1 MNHEAPQFRPID
13 RSQHK
18 LLIVDDDPISRYATA
33 RLLRSAGFR
42 TAEAANAAEGLAAA
56 VEADVSAMVVD
67 VHLPDIDGFE
77 MCRILRSREHTHRMP
92 VLHLSAAYVTDE
104 DKVRGLD
111 SGADAYLT
119 HPVEPAVLVAT
130 VQALVRTRLAEEA
143 MRRSESKF
151 RAIYEQAPSGL
162 ALIDG
167 DGRVRDANPQMLH
180 LLGRRLDEVVGRRL
194 DEFQR
199 AAHPDDDP
207 AEAAFDTPDGRSV
220 HLSLSPPAQIEP
232 GVSLIV
238 ATDVSQRA
246 ALETQRQQ
254 LLERERIARSEAERV
269 SRLKDTFIAVLSHE
283 LRSPLN
289 AMVGWTHVLQ
299 QRGGSD
305 ETMRALAAIE
315 RNGRLQARMISDLL
329 DMSRLNLGK
338 LPLSLDR
345 VDPAEAVAAA
355 VSAVQPDLDSKQIEL
370 RIEAVEPVGTLRAD
384 SSRLQQVIWNL
395 LSNAVKFS
403 PKGGRVTV
411 GLRSGDGE
419 LVLSVSD
426 QGQGIAPDFL
436 PYVFDRFMQSDAGR
450 NRQHGGLGLGLSI
463 VKQLVEAH
471 GGRVQVR
478 SAGLGQGATFEVRLP
493 LEGEAAQGGPAPT
506 VADPPDSLLSSL
518 DSAAEGSRADAF
530 SGSASHE
537 RDAAES
543 PLAEL
548 RLLVVDDDADASG
561 MLQIILRDR
570 GAVVRVAGSS
580 ALALAALR
588 EATFDVLISDI
599 GMPGKDGYDL
609 VRELRGLEQQT
620 GRHLPAIALTSFT
633 RGQDEAHA
641 LAAGFDAHCPKP
653 LRPLNLV
660 SLVARLAGR

>member
-1 MNHEAPQFRPID
+1 MSDEEHPFRPID
-13 RSQHK
+13 RSQHQ

-42 TAEAANAAEGLAAA
+42 TAEAATGAEGLAAA
-56 VEADVSAMVVD
+56 AAGDFSAMIVD
-67 VHLPDIDGFE
+67 VHLPDLDGFE
-77 MCRILRSREHTHRMP
+77 LCRVLRSRGQTHRMP

-111 SGADAYLT
+111 AGADAYLT

-130 VQALVRTRLAEEA
+130 VQALVRTRVAEEA

-167 DGRVRDANPQMLH
+167 EGRLRDANSQMLR
-180 LLGRRLDEVVGRRL
+180 LLGRSLAEVVGRRL

-199 AAHPDDDP
+199 SAAGDDQRDEV
-207 AEAAFDTPDGRSV
+207 AIDRPDGRTV
-220 HLSLSPPAQIEP
+220 HLSVSISAQIEP

-254 LLERERIARSEAERV
+254 LLERERDARSEAERV

-299 QRGGSD
+299 QRGGSE
-305 ETMRALAAIE
+305 ETMKALAAIE

-345 VDPAEAVAAA
+345 VDPADVIAAA
-355 VSAVQPDLDSKQIEL
+355 VSAVQPDLDARQIDL
-370 RIEAVEPVGTLRAD
+370 RLAVEPVGTLRAD
-384 SSRLQQVIWNL
+384 SSRLQQVMWNL

-403 PKGGRVTV
+403 PPGGQVTV
-411 GLRSGDGE
+411 GVRAEGADI
-419 LVLSVSD
+419 VMFVSD
-426 QGQGIAPDFL
+426 QGQGIAPAFL
-436 PYVFDRFMQSDAGR
+436 AHVFDRFMQSDVGR

-471 GGRVQVR
+471 GGQVQVH
-478 SAGLGQGATFEVRLP
+478 SAGLGQGALFEVRLP
-493 LEGEAAQGGPAPT
+493 REGEATRAEPPGSA
-506 VADPPDSLLSSL
+506 ADATNDAPDSLLSPL
-518 DSAAEGSRADAF
+518 NEGDTLEA
-530 SGSASHE
+530 
-537 RDAAES
+537 
-543 PLAEL
+543 PLAGL

-570 GAVVRVAGSS
+570 GAAVRVAGSS
-580 ALALAALR
+580 AQALNALQE
-588 EATFDVLISDI
+588 EAFDVLISDI

-609 VRELRGLEQQT
+609 VRELRALELKT

-641 LAAGFDAHCPKP
+641 RAAGFDAHCPKP

-660 SLVARLAGR
+660 GLVARLAGR

>member
-1 MNHEAPQFRPID
+1 MSDEEHPFRPID
-13 RSQHK
+13 RSQHQ

-111 SGADAYLT
+111 AGADAYLT

-130 VQALVRTRLAEEA
+130 VQALVRTRVAEEA

-167 DGRVRDANPQMLH
+167 EGRLRDANSQMLR
-180 LLGRRLDEVVGRRL
+180 LLGRSLAEVVGRRL

-199 AAHPDDDP
+199 SADGDDQGEVAIDR
-207 AEAAFDTPDGRSV
+207 PDGRTV
-220 HLSLSPPAQIEP
+220 HLSISISAQIEP

-254 LLERERIARSEAERV
+254 LLERERDARSEAERV

-305 ETMRALAAIE
+305 ETMKALAAIE

-345 VDPAEAVAAA
+345 VDPADVIAAA
-355 VSAVQPDLDSKQIEL
+355 VSAVQPDLDARHIDL
-370 RIEAVEPVGTLRAD
+370 RLAVEPVGTLRAD
-384 SSRLQQVIWNL
+384 SSRLQQVMWNL

-403 PKGGRVTV
+403 PPGGQVTV
-411 GLRSGDGE
+411 GVRAEGADI
-419 LVLSVSD
+419 VMFVSD
-426 QGQGIAPDFL
+426 QGQGIAPAFL
-436 PYVFDRFMQSDAGR
+436 AHVFDRFMQSDVGR

-471 GGRVQVR
+471 GGQVQVH
-478 SAGLGQGATFEVRLP
+478 SAGLGQGALFEVRLP
-493 LEGEAAQGGPAPT
+493 REGEATRAEPPGSA
-506 VADPPDSLLSSL
+506 ADAANDAPDSLLSPL
-518 DSAAEGSRADAF
+518 EA
-530 SGSASHE
+530 
-537 RDAAES
+537 
-543 PLAEL
+543 PLAGL

-570 GAVVRVAGSS
+570 GAAVRVAGSS
-580 ALALAALR
+580 AQALNALQE
-588 EATFDVLISDI
+588 EAFDVLISDI

-609 VRELRGLEQQT
+609 VRELRALELET
-620 GRHLPAIALTSFT
+620 GRHLRAIALTSFT

-660 SLVARLAGR
+660 GLVARLAGR

>member
-1 MNHEAPQFRPID
+1 MNEEEHPFRPID

-42 TAEAANAAEGLAAA
+42 TAEAANGAEGMAAA
-56 VEADVSAMVVD
+56 AEADVSAMIVD

-77 MCRILRSREHTHRMP
+77 MCRILRSRGQTHRMP

-130 VQALVRTRLAEEA
+130 VQALVRTRMAEEA

-167 DGRVRDANPQMLH
+167 AGRVRDANPQMLH
-180 LLGRRLDEVVGRRL
+180 LLGRGLAEVVGRRL

-199 AAHPDDDP
+199 RVADASADGGAGSGEDNPREL
-207 AEAAFDTPDGRSV
+207 AIDTPDGRAV
-220 HLSLSPPAQIEP
+220 HLSFSISAQIEP

-238 ATDVSQRA
+238 ATDISQRA
-246 ALETQRQQ
+246 GLELQRQQ
-254 LLERERIARSEAERV
+254 LLERERMARSEAERV
-269 SRLKDTFIAVLSHE
+269 SRMKDTFIAVLSHE

-338 LPLSLDR
+338 LPLTFEQ
-345 VDPAEAVAAA
+345 VDPAEAIATA
-355 VSAVQPDLDSKQIEL
+355 VSAVQPDLDAKRIDLHIETG
-370 RIEAVEPVGTLRAD
+370 EPVGALRAD
-384 SSRLQQVIWNL
+384 SSRLQQVILNL

-403 PKGGRVTV
+403 SPGGRVTV
-411 GLRSGDGE
+411 GLRADGDDI
-419 LVLSVSD
+419 VLAVSD
-426 QGQGIAPDFL
+426 QGQGIAPAFL

-450 NRQHGGLGLGLSI
+450 NREHGGLGLGLSI

-471 GGRVQVR
+471 GGQVQVH

-493 LEGEAAQGGPAPT
+493 RDGEAPRAGAPAA
-506 VADPPDSLLSSL
+506 VADAPDSML
-518 DSAAEGSRADAF
+518 
-530 SGSASHE
+530 
-537 RDAAES
+537 S
-543 PLAEL
+543 PLNEGDAGEAPLAGL

-570 GAVVRVAGSS
+570 GAAVRVAGSS
-580 ALALAALR
+580 AQALSALD
-588 EATFDVLISDI
+588 EGPFDVLISDI

-609 VRELRGLEQQT
+609 LREVRGLEQKT
-620 GRHLPAIALTSFT
+620 GKHLPAIALTSFT
-633 RGQDEAHA
+633 RGQDEVHA
-641 LAAGFDAHCPKP
+641 RAAGFDAHCPKP

-660 SLVARLAGR
+660 GLVARLAGR

>member
-1 MNHEAPQFRPID
+1 MSDEEHPFRPID
-13 RSQHK
+13 RSQHQ
-18 LLIVDDDPISRYATA
+18 LLIVDDDPISRYATG

-42 TAEAANAAEGLAAA
+42 TAEAATGAEGLAAA
-56 VEADVSAMVVD
+56 GAGDFSAMIVD
-67 VHLPDIDGFE
+67 VHLPDLDGFE
-77 MCRILRSREHTHRMP
+77 LCRILRSRGQTHRMP

-111 SGADAYLT
+111 AGADAYLT

-130 VQALVRTRLAEEA
+130 VQALVRTRVAEEA

-167 DGRVRDANPQMLH
+167 EGRLRDANSQMLR
-180 LLGRRLDEVVGRRL
+180 LLGRSLAEVVGRRL

-199 AAHPDDDP
+199 SADGDEQRDEVAIDR
-207 AEAAFDTPDGRSV
+207 PDGRTV
-220 HLSLSPPAQIEP
+220 HLSVSISAQIEP

-246 ALETQRQQ
+246 ALESQRQQ
-254 LLERERIARSEAERV
+254 LLERERDARSEAERV

-299 QRGGSD
+299 QRGGSE
-305 ETMRALAAIE
+305 ETMKALAAIE

-345 VDPAEAVAAA
+345 VDPADVIAAA
-355 VSAVQPDLDSKQIEL
+355 VSAVQSDLDARQIDL
-370 RIEAVEPVGTLRAD
+370 RLAVEPVGTLRAD
-384 SSRLQQVIWNL
+384 SSRLQQVMWNL

-403 PKGGRVTV
+403 PPGGQVTV
-411 GLRSGDGE
+411 GVRGDGADI
-419 LVLSVSD
+419 VMFVSD
-426 QGQGIAPDFL
+426 HGQGIAPAFL
-436 PYVFDRFMQSDAGR
+436 AHVFDRFMQSDVGR

-471 GGRVQVR
+471 GGQVHVH
-478 SAGLGQGATFEVRLP
+478 SAGLGQGARFEVRLP
-493 LEGEAAQGGPAPT
+493 REGEATRAE
-506 VADPPDSLLSSL
+506 PP
-518 DSAAEGSRADAF
+518 GMADAAGEPAD
-530 SGSASHE
+530 SML
-537 RDAAES
+537 S
-543 PLAEL
+543 PLNEGDPDEAPLAGL

-570 GAVVRVAGSS
+570 GAAVRVAGSS
-580 ALALAALR
+580 AQALNVLR
-588 EATFDVLISDI
+588 EEAFDVLISDI
-599 GMPGKDGYDL
+599 GMPGKDGYEL
-609 VRELRGLEQQT
+609 VRELRVLELKT

-641 LAAGFDAHCPKP
+641 RAAGFDAHCPKP

-660 SLVARLAGR
+660 GLVARLAGR

>member
-1 MNHEAPQFRPID
+1 MSDEEHPFRPID
-13 RSQHK
+13 RSQHQ

-42 TAEAANAAEGLAAA
+42 TAEAATGAEGLAAA
-56 VEADVSAMVVD
+56 GAGDFSAMIVD
-67 VHLPDIDGFE
+67 VHLPDLDGFE
-77 MCRILRSREHTHRMP
+77 LCRILRSRGQTHRMP
-92 VLHLSAAYVTDE
+92 VLHLSAAFVTDE

-111 SGADAYLT
+111 AGADAYLT

-130 VQALVRTRLAEEA
+130 VQALVRTRVAEEA

-167 DGRVRDANPQMLH
+167 EGRLRDANSQMLR
-180 LLGRRLDEVVGRRL
+180 LLGRSLAEVVGRRL

-199 AAHPDDDP
+199 SADGDDQRDEV
-207 AEAAFDTPDGRSV
+207 AIDRPDGRTV
-220 HLSLSPPAQIEP
+220 HLSVSISAQIEP

-246 ALETQRQQ
+246 ALEAQRQQ
-254 LLERERIARSEAERV
+254 LLERERDARSEAERV

-299 QRGGSD
+299 QRGGSE
-305 ETMRALAAIE
+305 ETMKALAAIE

-345 VDPAEAVAAA
+345 VDPADVIAAA
-355 VSAVQPDLDSKQIEL
+355 VSAVQPDLDARQIDL
-370 RIEAVEPVGTLRAD
+370 RLAVEPVGTLRAD
-384 SSRLQQVIWNL
+384 SSRLQQVMWNL

-403 PKGGRVTV
+403 PPGGQVTV
-411 GLRSGDGE
+411 GVRGDGADI
-419 LVLSVSD
+419 VMFVSD
-426 QGQGIAPDFL
+426 HGQGIAPAFL
-436 PYVFDRFMQSDAGR
+436 AHVFDRFMQSDVGR

-471 GGRVQVR
+471 GGQVHVH
-478 SAGLGQGATFEVRLP
+478 SAGLGQGARFEVRLP
-493 LEGEAAQGGPAPT
+493 REGEATRAE
-506 VADPPDSLLSSL
+506 PPGM
-518 DSAAEGSRADAF
+518 AADA
-530 SGSASHE
+530 ASE
-537 RDAAES
+537 PADSMLS
-543 PLAEL
+543 PLNEGDPDEAPLAGL

-570 GAVVRVAGSS
+570 GAAVRVAGSS
-580 ALALAALR
+580 AQALNVLR
-588 EATFDVLISDI
+588 EEAFDVLISDI
-599 GMPGKDGYDL
+599 GMPGKDGYEL
-609 VRELRGLEQQT
+609 VRELRVLELKT

-660 SLVARLAGR
+660 GLVARLAGR

>member
-1 MNHEAPQFRPID
+1 MNDEPYHFRPID
-13 RSQHK
+13 RSQHT

-42 TAEAANAAEGLAAA
+42 TVEAANGAEGLAAA
-56 VEADVSAMVVD
+56 AEGDFSALIVD

-77 MCRILRSREHTHRMP
+77 LCRMLRSRGRTHRMP
-92 VLHLSAAYVTDE
+92 VLHLSAAFVTDE

-119 HPVEPAVLVAT
+119 HPAEPAVLVAT
-130 VQALVRTRLAEEA
+130 VQALVRARVAEEA
-143 MRRSESKF
+143 MRRSEAKF

-162 ALIDG
+162 ALID
-167 DGRVRDANPQMLH
+167 DEGRVRDANPQMLR
-180 LLGRRLDEVVGRRL
+180 LLGRGLAEVVGRRL
-194 DEFQR
+194 DEFQQ
-199 AAHPDDDP
+199 P
-207 AEAAFDTPDGRSV
+207 ASDSGDQRELAIDTPDGRTV
-220 HLSLSPPAQIEP
+220 HLSFSISAQLEP

-254 LLERERIARSEAERV
+254 LLERERMARSEAERV

-338 LPLSLDR
+338 LPLTIDR
-345 VDPAEAVAAA
+345 VDPAEAVAGA
-355 VSAVQPDLDSKQIEL
+355 VSTVQPDLDAKKIEL
-370 RIEAVEPVGTLRAD
+370 RIEAEADVGTLRAD

-403 PKGGRVTV
+403 PPGGRVTV
-411 GLRSGDGE
+411 GLRAEGGD
-419 LVLSVSD
+419 VVFTVTD

-436 PYVFDRFMQSDAGR
+436 PFVFDRFMQSDAGR

-471 GGRVQVR
+471 GGEVRVH
-478 SAGLGQGATFEVRLP
+478 SAGLEQGATFEVRLP
-493 LEGEAAQGGPAPT
+493 QEAGAHRAEPPASGSD
-506 VADPPDSLLSSL
+506 AADSLLAPL
-518 DSAAEGSRADAF
+518 
-530 SGSASHE
+530 
-537 RDAAES
+537 AAES
-543 PLAEL
+543 DGHEAPLAGL
-548 RLLVVDDDADASG
+548 HLLVVDDDADASG

-570 GAVVRVAGSS
+570 GASVRVAGSS
-580 ALALAALR
+580 ALALAALQ
-588 EATFDVLISDI
+588 ESAFDVLISDI
-599 GMPGKDGYDL
+599 GMPGKDGYEL
-609 VRELRGLEQQT
+609 VRELRGMEQGS

-633 RGQDEAHA
+633 RGQDEDHA

-653 LRPLNLV
+653 LRPLKLV
-660 SLVARLAGR
+660 GLVARLAGR

>member
-1 MNHEAPQFRPID
+1 MSDEEHPFRPID

-42 TAEAANAAEGLAAA
+42 TAEAANGAEGMAAAAEP
-56 VEADVSAMVVD
+56 DVSAMIVD

-77 MCRILRSREHTHRMP
+77 MCRILRTRGQTHRMP
-92 VLHLSAAYVTDE
+92 VLHLSAAFVTDE

-111 SGADAYLT
+111 AGADAYLT

-130 VQALVRTRLAEEA
+130 VQALVRTRMAEEA

-167 DGRVRDANPQMLH
+167 EGRVRDANPQMLH
-180 LLGRRLDEVVGRRL
+180 LLGRGLAEVVGRRL

-199 AAHPDDDP
+199 AATDAGDDNP
-207 AEAAFDTPDGRSV
+207 LELVIDTPDGRTV
-220 HLSLSPPAQIEP
+220 HLSFSISAQIEP

-238 ATDVSQRA
+238 ATDISQRA
-246 ALETQRQQ
+246 TLEMQRQQ

-338 LPLSLDR
+338 LPLSFEH
-345 VDPAEAVAAA
+345 VDPAEAIATA
-355 VSAVQPDLDSKQIEL
+355 VSAVQPDLDAKRVEL
-370 RIEAVEPVGTLRAD
+370 HIEAGEPVGALRAD
-384 SSRLQQVIWNL
+384 SSRLQQVIMNL

-403 PKGGRVTV
+403 APGGRVTV
-411 GLRSGDGE
+411 GLRAVGDDI
-419 LVLSVSD
+419 VLSVSD

-450 NRQHGGLGLGLSI
+450 NREHGGLGLGLSI

-471 GGRVQVR
+471 GGQVQVH
-478 SAGLGQGATFEVRLP
+478 SPGLGQGATFEVRLP
-493 LEGEAAQGGPAPT
+493 RDGEAPRAEAPPA
-506 VADPPDSLLSSL
+506 VSEAPDSMLAPLN
-518 DSAAEGSRADAF
+518 EGDGGKA
-530 SGSASHE
+530 
-537 RDAAES
+537 
-543 PLAEL
+543 PLAGL

-570 GAVVRVAGSS
+570 GAFVRVAGSS
-580 ALALAALR
+580 AQALAALQ
-588 EATFDVLISDI
+588 EAAFDVLVSDI
-599 GMPGKDGYDL
+599 GMPGKDGYEL
-609 VRELRGLEQQT
+609 LREVRGLEKKT
-620 GRHLPAIALTSFT
+620 GKHLPAIALTSFT
-633 RGQDEAHA
+633 RGQDEVHA
-641 LAAGFDAHCPKP
+641 RAAGFDAHCPKP

-660 SLVARLAGR
+660 GLVARLAGR

>member
-1 MNHEAPQFRPID
+1 MTEEPYQFRPID
-13 RSQHK
+13 RSQHR
-18 LLIVDDDPISRYATA
+18 LLVINDDPATRYAIA
-33 RLLRSAGFR
+33 RVLRAAGFQ
-42 TAEAANAAEGLAAA
+42 TVEAATGTEGLRAAQA
-56 VEADVSAMVVD
+56 EDLSAMVVD

-77 MCRILRSREHTHRMP
+77 LCRILRSQGATSRMP

-130 VQALVRTRLAEEA
+130 VQALVRTRVAEEA

-162 ALIDG
+162 ALID
-167 DGRVRDANPQMLH
+167 DEGRVRDANPQMLQ
-180 LLGRRLDEVVGRRL
+180 LLGRCLAEVVGRRL
-194 DEFQR
+194 EEFQR
-199 AAHPDDDP
+199 PPPHGNPGEGP
-207 AEAAFDTPDGRSV
+207 AEVAIEVPGGRTV
-220 HLSLSPPAQIEP
+220 HLSLSLSAQIEP

-238 ATDVSQRA
+238 ATDVSQRT

-254 LLERERIARSEAERV
+254 LLERERMARSEAERV

-338 LPLSLDR
+338 LPLSLER
-345 VDPAEAVAAA
+345 VDPAEAVVAA
-355 VSAVQPDLDSKQIEL
+355 VSAVQPDLDAKQIEL
-370 RIEAVEPVGTLRAD
+370 QVEAEGELGPLRAD
-384 SSRLQQVIWNL
+384 SSRLQQVISNL

-403 PKGGRVTV
+403 AKGGRVTV
-411 GLRSGDGE
+411 GLRAEGGWV
-419 LVLSVSD
+419 VLTVSD

-436 PYVFDRFMQSDAGR
+436 PFVFDRFMQSDAGR
-450 NRQHGGLGLGLSI
+450 SRQHGGLGLGLSI

-471 GGRVQVR
+471 DGRVRVH
-478 SAGLGQGATFEVRLP
+478 SAGLGQGALFEVRLP
-493 LEGEAAQGGPAPT
+493 LEGEVAR
-506 VADPPDSLLSSL
+506 ADPPVAGPEAADSLLAPLTPES
-518 DSAAEGSRADAF
+518 DGERA
-530 SGSASHE
+530 
-537 RDAAES
+537 
-543 PLAEL
+543 PLAGL

-561 MLQIILRDR
+561 MLQIIMRDR
-570 GAVVRVAGSS
+570 GASVRVAGSS
-580 ALALAALR
+580 AQALAALQ
-588 EATFDVLISDI
+588 ESDFDVLISDI
-599 GMPGKDGYDL
+599 GMPGKDGYEL
-609 VRELRGLEQQT
+609 VRELRGLERQS

-660 SLVARLAGR
+660 GLVARLAGR

>member
-1 MNHEAPQFRPID
+1 MNDEPYRFRPID

-18 LLIVDDDPISRYATA
+18 LLVINDDPATRYAIA
-33 RLLRSAGFR
+33 RVLRNAGFQ
-42 TAEAANAAEGLAAA
+42 TVEAATGTEGLQAAQA
-56 VEADVSAMVVD
+56 EDLSAMVVD

-77 MCRILRSREHTHRMP
+77 LCRILRSQGATSRMP

-130 VQALVRTRLAEEA
+130 VQALVRTRVAEEA

-162 ALIDG
+162 ALID
-167 DGRVRDANPQMLH
+167 DQGRVRDANPQMLH
-180 LLGRRLDEVVGRRL
+180 LLGRALHEVTGRRL
-194 DEFQR
+194 EEFQR
-199 AAHPDDDP
+199 ADSGDDP
-207 AEAAFDTPDGRSV
+207 REVVIDTPDGRTV
-220 HLSLSPPAQIEP
+220 HLSFSVPAPIEP
-232 GVSLIV
+232 GVRLIV
-238 ATDVSQRA
+238 ATDVSQTT
-246 ALETQRQQ
+246 ALEAQRHQ

-269 SRLKDTFIAVLSHE
+269 SRMKDTFIAVLSHE

-338 LPLSLDR
+338 LPLAFDE
-345 VDPAEAVAAA
+345 VDPVETVSAAVA
-355 VSAVQPDLDSKQIEL
+355 SVQPDLDAKQIDL
-370 RIEAVEPVGTLRAD
+370 RIEAQEPVGRLRAD
-384 SSRLQQVIWNL
+384 SSRLQQVVWNL

-403 PKGGRVTV
+403 PQGGRVTV
-411 GLRSGDGE
+411 GLRHEDGHV
-419 LVLSVSD
+419 VLSVTD
-426 QGQGIAPDFL
+426 CGQGIAPDFL
-436 PYVFDRFMQSDAGR
+436 PLVFDRFMQGDAGR

-471 GGRVQVR
+471 GGRVQV
-478 SAGLGQGATFEVRLP
+478 SSPGLGHGTTFEVRLP
-493 LEGEAAQGGPAPT
+493 EDGQAPRPEAVGAASGDA
-506 VADPPDSLLSSL
+506 PDSLMAPL
-518 DSAAEGSRADAF
+518 AENEDG
-530 SGSASHE
+530 
-537 RDAAES
+537 ES
-543 PLAEL
+543 PLAGL

-570 GAVVRVAGSS
+570 GAAVRVAGSS
-580 ALALAALR
+580 TQAMTLLR
-588 EATFDVLISDI
+588 EHPFDVLISDI
-599 GMPGKDGYDL
+599 GMPGKDGYEL
-609 VRELRGLEQQT
+609 VRELRALEERT
-620 GRHLPAIALTSFT
+620 GRHLPAVALTSFT
-633 RGQDEAHA
+633 RGQDEDHA
-641 LAAGFDAHCPKP
+641 REAGFDAHCPKP
-653 LRPLNLV
+653 LRPLKLV
-660 SLVARLAGR
+660 GLVARLAGR

>member
-1 MNHEAPQFRPID
+1 MNDEQHRFRPID

-18 LLIVDDDPISRYATA
+18 LVIVDDDPTSRYATS

-42 TAEAANAAEGLAAA
+42 TVEAANGVEGMAAAAEDG
-56 VEADVSAMVVD
+56 VSAMIVD

-77 MCRILRSREHTHRMP
+77 MCRMLRSREQTHRMP

-130 VQALVRTRLAEEA
+130 VQALVRTRVAEEA

-162 ALIDG
+162 ALIDA

-180 LLGRRLDEVVGRRL
+180 LLGRGLAEVVGRRL
-194 DEFQR
+194 AEFQR
-199 AAHPDDDP
+199 AD
-207 AEAAFDTPDGRSV
+207 EASGEPPERAFDTPDGRSV
-220 HLSLSPPAQIEP
+220 HLSFSSPAQIEP
-232 GVSLIV
+232 GISLIV

-246 ALETQRQQ
+246 ALEAQRPQ

-305 ETMRALAAIE
+305 ETLRALDAIE

-338 LPLSLDR
+338 LPLHFER

-355 VSAVQPDLDSKQIEL
+355 VATVQPDLDAKQIEL
-370 RIEAVEPVGTLRAD
+370 RIEAEAKVGPLRAD
-384 SSRLQQVIWNL
+384 SSRLQQVISNL

-403 PKGGRVTV
+403 PRGGRVTV
-411 GLRSGDGE
+411 ALHAEEDGHV
-419 LVLSVSD
+419 VLTVSD

-436 PYVFDRFMQSDAGR
+436 PFVFDRFMQSDAGR

-471 GGRVQVR
+471 GGQVR
-478 SAGLGQGATFEVRLP
+478 VHSAGLGQGATFEVRLP
-493 LEGEAAQGGPAPT
+493 LDGEAPRAEPPAAGSEAT
-506 VADPPDSLLSSL
+506 DSLLASL
-518 DSAAEGSRADAF
+518 TPESDGNETPL
-530 SGSASHE
+530 SG
-537 RDAAES
+537 
-543 PLAEL
+543 L

-570 GAVVRVAGSS
+570 GASVRVAGSS
-580 ALALAALR
+580 ALALAALQ
-588 EATFDVLISDI
+588 EGGFDVLISDI
-599 GMPGKDGYDL
+599 GMPGKDGYEL
-609 VRELRGLEQQT
+609 VRELRAMEQRS

-653 LRPLNLV
+653 LRPLKLV
-660 SLVARLAGR
+660 ALVARLAGR

>member
-1 MNHEAPQFRPID
+1 MSDEEHPFRPID
-13 RSQHK
+13 RSQHQ

-42 TAEAANAAEGLAAA
+42 TAEAATGAEGLAAA
-56 VEADVSAMVVD
+56 GAGDFSAMIVD
-67 VHLPDIDGFE
+67 VHLPDLDGFE
-77 MCRILRSREHTHRMP
+77 LCRILRSRGQTHRMP
-92 VLHLSAAYVTDE
+92 VLHLSAAFVTDE

-111 SGADAYLT
+111 AGADAYLT

-130 VQALVRTRLAEEA
+130 VQALVRTRVAEEA

-167 DGRVRDANPQMLH
+167 EGRLRDANSQMLR
-180 LLGRRLDEVVGRRL
+180 LLGRSLAEVVGRRL

-199 AAHPDDDP
+199 SADGDDQRDEV
-207 AEAAFDTPDGRSV
+207 AIDRPDGRTV
-220 HLSLSPPAQIEP
+220 HLSVSISAQIEP

-246 ALETQRQQ
+246 ALEAQRQQ
-254 LLERERIARSEAERV
+254 LLERERDARSEAERV

-299 QRGGSD
+299 QRGGSE
-305 ETMRALAAIE
+305 ETMKALAAIE

-345 VDPAEAVAAA
+345 VDPADVIAAA
-355 VSAVQPDLDSKQIEL
+355 VSAVQPDLDARQIDL
-370 RIEAVEPVGTLRAD
+370 RLAVEPVGTLRAD
-384 SSRLQQVIWNL
+384 SSRLQQVMWNL

-403 PKGGRVTV
+403 PPGGQVTV
-411 GLRSGDGE
+411 GVRGDGADI
-419 LVLSVSD
+419 VMFVSD
-426 QGQGIAPDFL
+426 HGQGIAPAFL
-436 PYVFDRFMQSDAGR
+436 AHVFDRFMQSDVGR

-471 GGRVQVR
+471 GGQVHVH
-478 SAGLGQGATFEVRLP
+478 SAGLGQGARFEVRLP
-493 LEGEAAQGGPAPT
+493 REGEATRAE
-506 VADPPDSLLSSL
+506 PP
-518 DSAAEGSRADAF
+518 GMADAAGEPAD
-530 SGSASHE
+530 SML
-537 RDAAES
+537 S
-543 PLAEL
+543 PLNEGDPDEAPLAGL

-570 GAVVRVAGSS
+570 GAAVRVAGSS
-580 ALALAALR
+580 AQALNALR
-588 EATFDVLISDI
+588 EEAFDVLISDI
-599 GMPGKDGYDL
+599 GMPGKDGYEL
-609 VRELRGLEQQT
+609 VRELRVLELKT

-660 SLVARLAGR
+660 GLVARLAGR

>member
-1 MNHEAPQFRPID
+1 MTDEPYQFRPID

-18 LLIVDDDPISRYATA
+18 LLVINDDPGTRYAIA
-33 RLLRSAGFR
+33 RVLRAAGFQ
-42 TAEAANAAEGLAAA
+42 TVEAATGTEGLQAAQA
-56 VEADVSAMVVD
+56 EDLSALVVD

-77 MCRILRSREHTHRMP
+77 LCRILRSQGATSRMP

-130 VQALVRTRLAEEA
+130 VQALVRTRVAEEA

-180 LLGRRLDEVVGRRL
+180 LLGRGLAEVVGRRL
-194 DEFQR
+194 EEFQR
-199 AAHPDDDP
+199 P
-207 AEAAFDTPDGRSV
+207 AEDAAAGDRRELVIDTPDGRSV
-220 HLSLSPPAQIEP
+220 HLSFSISAQIEP

-238 ATDVSQRA
+238 ATDISQRA

-338 LPLSLDR
+338 LPLSFDR

-355 VSAVQPDLDSKQIEL
+355 VAAVQPDLDAKQIEL
-370 RIEAVEPVGTLRAD
+370 RIEAEENVGTLRAD

-411 GLRSGDGE
+411 GLHAEVGGDV
-419 LVLSVSD
+419 VLTVSD

-436 PYVFDRFMQSDAGR
+436 PFVFERFMQSDAGR

-471 GGRVQVR
+471 GGQVR
-478 SAGLGQGATFEVRLP
+478 VHSAGLGQGATFEVRLP
-493 LEGEAAQGGPAPT
+493 QDGEGARATPAAAGAEA
-506 VADPPDSLLSSL
+506 PDSALAQLTPEGDGGDEAPLS
-518 DSAAEGSRADAF
+518 G
-530 SGSASHE
+530 
-537 RDAAES
+537 
-543 PLAEL
+543 L

-570 GAVVRVAGSS
+570 GASVRVAGSS
-580 ALALAALR
+580 AMALAALQ
-588 EATFDVLISDI
+588 ESAFDVLISDI
-599 GMPGKDGYDL
+599 GMPGKDGYEL
-609 VRELRGLEQQT
+609 VRELRGLEAGE
-620 GRHLPAIALTSFT
+620 GRGRRLPAIALTSFT

-653 LRPLNLV
+653 LRPLKLV
-660 SLVARLAGR
+660 GLVARLAGR

>member
-1 MNHEAPQFRPID
+1 
-13 RSQHK
+13 
-18 LLIVDDDPISRYATA
+18 
-33 RLLRSAGFR
+33 
-42 TAEAANAAEGLAAA
+42 
-56 VEADVSAMVVD
+56 
-67 VHLPDIDGFE
+67 
-77 MCRILRSREHTHRMP
+77 
-92 VLHLSAAYVTDE
+92 
-104 DKVRGLD
+104 
-111 SGADAYLT
+111 
-119 HPVEPAVLVAT
+119 
-130 VQALVRTRLAEEA
+130 
-143 MRRSESKF
+143 
-151 RAIYEQAPSGL
+151 
-162 ALIDG
+162 
-167 DGRVRDANPQMLH
+167 
-180 LLGRRLDEVVGRRL
+180 
-194 DEFQR
+194 
-199 AAHPDDDP
+199 
-207 AEAAFDTPDGRSV
+207 
-220 HLSLSPPAQIEP
+220 
-232 GVSLIV
+232 
-238 ATDVSQRA
+238 
-246 ALETQRQQ
+246 
-254 LLERERIARSEAERV
+254 
-269 SRLKDTFIAVLSHE
+269 
-283 LRSPLN
+283 
-289 AMVGWTHVLQ
+289 MVGWTHVLQ

-338 LPLSLDR
+338 LPLSFDR

-370 RIEAVEPVGTLRAD
+370 RIEADEPVGALRAD

-411 GLRSGDGE
+411 ALRAEGGDF
-419 LVLSVSD
+419 VMSVSD

-450 NRQHGGLGLGLSI
+450 SRQHGGLGLGLSI

-471 GGRVQVR
+471 GGRVQVH

-493 LEGEAAQGGPAPT
+493 LEGEAAQAGPAPT

-518 DSAAEGSRADAF
+518 DSAAEGSRAAAI
-530 SGSASHE
+530 SGSASHDKE
-537 RDAAES
+537 AGDA
-543 PLAEL
+543 PLAGL

-570 GAVVRVAGSS
+570 GAAVRVAGSS
-580 ALALAALR
+580 AQALNALR
-588 EATFDVLISDI
+588 EEAFDVLISDI
-599 GMPGKDGYDL
+599 GMPGKDGYEL
-609 VRELRGLEQQT
+609 VRELRALELKT

-660 SLVARLAGR
+660 GLVARLAGR

>member
-1 MNHEAPQFRPID
+1 MSDEEHPFRPID
-13 RSQHK
+13 RSQHQ

-42 TAEAANAAEGLAAA
+42 TAEAATGAEGLAAA
-56 VEADVSAMVVD
+56 AAGDFSAMIVD
-67 VHLPDIDGFE
+67 VHLPDLDGFE
-77 MCRILRSREHTHRMP
+77 LCRVLRSRGQTHRMP

-111 SGADAYLT
+111 AGADAYLT

-130 VQALVRTRLAEEA
+130 VQALVRTRVAEEA

-167 DGRVRDANPQMLH
+167 EGRLRDANSQMLR
-180 LLGRRLDEVVGRRL
+180 LLGRSLAEVVGRRL

-199 AAHPDDDP
+199 SADGDDQGEVAIDR
-207 AEAAFDTPDGRSV
+207 PDGRTV
-220 HLSLSPPAQIEP
+220 HLSVSISAQIEP

-254 LLERERIARSEAERV
+254 LLERERDARSEAERV

-305 ETMRALAAIE
+305 ETMKALAAIE

-345 VDPAEAVAAA
+345 VDPADVIAAA
-355 VSAVQPDLDSKQIEL
+355 VSAVQPDLDARHIDL
-370 RIEAVEPVGTLRAD
+370 RLAVEPVGTLRAD
-384 SSRLQQVIWNL
+384 SSRLQQVMWNL

-403 PKGGRVTV
+403 PPGGQVTV
-411 GLRSGDGE
+411 GVRAEGADI
-419 LVLSVSD
+419 VMFVSD
-426 QGQGIAPDFL
+426 QGQGIAPAFL
-436 PYVFDRFMQSDAGR
+436 AHVFDRFMQSDVGR

-471 GGRVQVR
+471 GGQVQVH
-478 SAGLGQGATFEVRLP
+478 SAGLGQGALFEVRLP
-493 LEGEAAQGGPAPT
+493 REGEATRAEPPGSA
-506 VADPPDSLLSSL
+506 ADAANDAPDSLLSPL
-518 DSAAEGSRADAF
+518 NEGDTLEA
-530 SGSASHE
+530 
-537 RDAAES
+537 
-543 PLAEL
+543 PLAGL

-570 GAVVRVAGSS
+570 GAAVRVAGSS
-580 ALALAALR
+580 AQALNALQE
-588 EATFDVLISDI
+588 EAFDVLISDI

-609 VRELRGLEQQT
+609 VRELRALELET
-620 GRHLPAIALTSFT
+620 GRHLRAIALTSFT

-660 SLVARLAGR
+660 GLVARLAGR